1 MLTGND
7 LLAIL
12 GAFAGMLAGFFA
24 IAKIML
30 KQASKDRDADRGE
43 REHLSTAIN
52 SMATSN
58 EKIAKAV
65 VRQADE
71 AKQRNG
77 HLAELVTQGVE
88 NTKLLAD
95 SAVSTIVAAVQ
106 QIPEQHVEHAHIE
119 HQEIVE
125 TVRKGDK

>member
-30 KQASKDRDADRGE
+30 SQASKDRDADRGE
-43 REHLSTAIN
+43 REHLSSAITH
-52 SMATSN
+52 MATSN

-71 AKQRNG
+71 AKLRNG
-77 HLAELVTQGVE
+77 HLADLVTQGTE
-88 NTKLLAD
+88 NTKLLAEG
-95 SAVSTIVAAVQ
+95 AVKSITEVFQ
-106 QIPEQHVEHAHIE
+106 QIPEQHIEHVHVE
-119 HQEIVE
+119 HQEIAEIVQ
-125 TVRKGDK
+125 KGKS